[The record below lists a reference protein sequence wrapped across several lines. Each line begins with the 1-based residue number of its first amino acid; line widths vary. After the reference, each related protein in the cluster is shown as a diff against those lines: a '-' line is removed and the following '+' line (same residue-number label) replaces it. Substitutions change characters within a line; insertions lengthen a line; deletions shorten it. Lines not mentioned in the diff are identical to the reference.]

1 MKVVHIYADANG
13 NWGDKALGLGTRKI
27 FNKNLGIKEYKI
39 IPLESF
45 SSHTDQLDNQ
55 DLIIVGGGGII
66 RELLSTYRG
75 SFSSFKS
82 PTIGYALGL
91 NTFVDS
97 NGLNDSLSESSSSL
111 LRSVIKRDFKY
122 FSVRND
128 DTKENLEKIGLIL
141 PETPDPGLWS
151 GINLSNSNAK
161 KEKYIIIQLAG
172 DMYWNRFFFNE
183 VDIIS
188 FTKQINIVKNYLNN
202 KGYEVYFAYHRIE
215 DKYFL
220 KYITQ
225 PFKQWTWDSV
235 MPTVSQGLYNYRDA
249 KFVIGMRGHSQIIPF
264 GFGVPSIALV
274 NQSKNYGF
282 MQKVGLERYCVNIK
296 EKLLELAL
304 EEKISELENEYND
317 VKKHIQFQ
325 LKTMNQQVED
335 EFKIIKEKLKW

>member
-13 NWGDKALGLGTRKI
+13 NWGDKALGLGTRKV

-39 IPLESF
+39 IPLETF
-45 SSHTDQLDNQ
+45 SSQTDKLNNQ

-66 RELLSTYRG
+66 RELLSAYRG
-75 SFSSFKS
+75 SFSSFNS

-91 NTFVDS
+91 NTFADS
-97 NGLNDSLSESSSSL
+97 NGQDSLLSQSNSTL
-111 LRSVIKRDFKY
+111 LKSVIKRDFKY

-128 DTKENLEKIGLIL
+128 DTKENLEKIGLSL

-151 GINLSNSNAK
+151 GLNLANSNTK
-161 KEKYIIIQLAG
+161 KEEYVIIQLAG

-183 VDIIS
+183 VDVIS
-188 FTKQINIVKNYLNN
+188 FTKRINIVKNFLNYR
-202 KGYEVYFAYHRIE
+202 GYKVCFAYHRIE

-225 PFKQWTWDSV
+225 PFEQWTWDTT
-235 MPTVSQGLYNYRDA
+235 MPSISQGLCSYRDA

-296 EKLLELAL
+296 EKMLELIL
-304 EEKISELENEYND
+304 EDKISELENEYNE
-317 VKKHIQFQ
+317 VKTHIKSQ
-325 LKTMNQQVED
+325 LKIMDQQVVE
-335 EFKIIKEKLKW
+335 EFKVIKEKLKW